1 MPNRP
6 GTLGAVASALGALG
20 ADINLVEIVEKR
32 GEIEVEEFILDL
44 PPTQTVEKLV
54 AACDRLESVQVEWVR
69 NYPRGGGI
77 EYDIELHRRIAA
89 DPSRAGEILASA
101 APLVFR
107 AQWSVLLDV
116 SAAPQVTFGTP
127 GAPDLDADHLRRF
140 GPFDLLHRVALEPD
154 WIPGADAHHAVVSPM
169 ADQRA
174 VIVARRGE
182 PPFFGSEL
190 ARLAHVTGATA
201 TTDMF
206 DQPQSTTDPQTGSS
220 QTSGNPALRAQIP
233 LIFASRCVSERVR
246 AWPQAMRR
254 REPVSGGRQHC
265 GGGSHRHLCLG
276 ASATRPSRPRR
287 PHAIVVVPL
296 QVVVDQTPGDRSPQL
311 RHGLGDRLAA
321 VEAGHRMAD

>member
-77 EYDIELHRRIAA
+77 EYDIDLHRRIAA
-89 DPSRAGEILASA
+89 DPSRAGEILAST

-116 SAAPQVTFGTP
+116 SSAPHVTFATP

-140 GPFDLLHRVALEPD
+140 GPFDVLHRVALEPD

-201 TTDMF
+201 TTGMF
-206 DQPQSTTDPQTGSS
+206 DHPQSRTDPQT
-220 QTSGNPALRAQIP
+220 T
-233 LIFASRCVSERVR
+233 
-246 AWPQAMRR
+246 
-254 REPVSGGRQHC
+254 H
-265 GGGSHRHLCLG
+265 
-276 ASATRPSRPRR
+276 RR
-287 PHAIVVVPL
+287 PVATPL
-296 QVVVDQTPGDRSPQL
+296 YERRYP
-311 RHGLGDRLAA
+311 
-321 VEAGHRMAD
+321 

>member
-1 MPNRP
+1 MPAHYAEDNQASSFPSRWRVDLRAYPSHLIRAPVVCRQCHLRQQLASVCCQLCDGSTSRP
-6 GTLGAVASALGALG
+6 SSCTGSRSTVDAESCRIVECYLFEFRCRIGLEPWAPWHQHWVRG

-32 GEIEVEEFILDL
+32 GEIEVEEFIFDL
-44 PPTQTVEKLV
+44 PPTRTVEELV
-54 AACDRLESVQVEWVR
+54 AACDCLESVRVEWVR

-116 SAAPQVTFGTP
+116 SAAPQVTFATP
-127 GAPDLDADHLRRF
+127 GAPDLDAAQLRRF
-140 GPFDLLHRVALEPD
+140 DPFDMLHRVALEPD
-154 WIPGADAHHAVVSPM
+154 WIPGTDAHHAVVSPI

-206 DQPQSTTDPQTGSS
+206 DQPQSTTDPQTAHR
-220 QTSGNPALRAQIP
+220 TPVATP
-233 LIFASRCVSERVR
+233 LYER
-246 AWPQAMRR
+246 
-254 REPVSGGRQHC
+254 
-265 GGGSHRHLCLG
+265 RH
-276 ASATRPSRPRR
+276 P
-287 PHAIVVVPL
+287 
-296 QVVVDQTPGDRSPQL
+296 
-311 RHGLGDRLAA
+311 
-321 VEAGHRMAD
+321 

>member
-32 GEIEVEEFILDL
+32 GQIEVEEFILDL
-44 PPTQTVEKLV
+44 PPTQTVETLV
-54 AACDRLESVQVEWVR
+54 AACDRLESVRVEWVR

-89 DPSRAGEILASA
+89 DPSRAGEILAST
-101 APLVFR
+101 APLIFR

-116 SAAPQVTFGTP
+116 SAAPHVTFGTP

-169 ADQRA
+169 ADQQA

-206 DQPQSTTDPQTGSS
+206 DQPQSTTDPQT
-220 QTSGNPALRAQIP
+220 A
-233 LIFASRCVSERVR
+233 
-246 AWPQAMRR
+246 
-254 REPVSGGRQHC
+254 H
-265 GGGSHRHLCLG
+265 
-276 ASATRPSRPRR
+276 
-287 PHAIVVVPL
+287 
-296 QVVVDQTPGDRSPQL
+296 RSPV
-311 RHGLGDRLAA
+311 AA
-321 VEAGHRMAD
+321 PLYERKYL

>member
-6 GTLGAVASALGALG
+6 GTLGAVATALGALG

-44 PPTQTVEKLV
+44 PPMQTVEKLV
-54 AACDRLESVQVEWVR
+54 EACNRLDSVQVEWVR

-89 DPSRAGEILASA
+89 DPTRAGEILAST

-116 SAAPQVTFGTP
+116 SSAPHVTFGTP
-127 GAPDLDADHLRRF
+127 GAPDLDAQRLRRF
-140 GPFDLLHRVALEPD
+140 GPFDMLHRVALEPE

-169 ADQRA
+169 ADRQA

-206 DQPQSTTDPQTGSS
+206 DQPQSTTDPQT
-220 QTSGNPALRAQIP
+220 A
-233 LIFASRCVSERVR
+233 
-246 AWPQAMRR
+246 
-254 REPVSGGRQHC
+254 H
-265 GGGSHRHLCLG
+265 
-276 ASATRPSRPRR
+276 RR
-287 PHAIVVVPL
+287 PVATPL
-296 QVVVDQTPGDRSPQL
+296 YER
-311 RHGLGDRLAA
+311 
-321 VEAGHRMAD
+321 